1 MRFLLQLKHWQL
13 FTLTF
18 GLSFIGSIIRLPIV
32 IMQIAAC
39 LTMAGVFGWIWAI
52 ANVLHPKL
60 PGGIGLSNWKFRMS
74 LLLAVMIF
82 AWLEGTLIFKTG
94 EVPPSVLI
102 VAILI
107 YLALMV
113 ISVLHAAKTFKSV
126 ELKKRVTF
134 AVYIGEAFL
143 IWLSPIGIWLLQPRL
158 NALVRSE

>member
-1 MRFLLQLKHWQL
+1 
-13 FTLTF
+13 
-18 GLSFIGSIIRLPIV
+18 
-32 IMQIAAC
+32 
-39 LTMAGVFGWIWAI
+39 
-52 ANVLHPKL
+52 
-60 PGGIGLSNWKFRMS
+60 MS